1 MGGRSQA
8 SVTQKIGVK
17 SLFPILSLA
26 LPLHSEEPWKRHTID
41 DSSKGADGVRLADV
55 NGDGLMDIATGW
67 EEGGVV
73 RAYLHPGKDQAK
85 RNWPAVTVGKVRS
98 AEDAVFADIDGDGN
112 HDVISSCEGGTKTMF
127 VHWAPTETGSFLDP
141 KKWTTESIPVTAKK
155 QSWMYALPK
164 SIDGKN
170 GLDLIVSSKGKN
182 GSVGWL
188 EIPKDARK
196 ISDWKYHK
204 LQAAG
209 WIMSLISI
217 DMNKDGKEDILISDR
232 RGPKR
237 GVYWL
242 EYPGPEA
249 ARNSKN
255 WKRHEIGGQDREI
268 KFISHGDL
276 DQDGRTDVIAID
288 KTSIIWFRATKSG
301 WQENV
306 AVLPEGVGGG
316 KSAVVFDVNSDGK
329 NDLVFSCEGAKAPL
343 SGTRWLSFKDSP
355 FEKKWQSHEIAGPKG
370 LKYDRLVPYD
380 VDGDGD
386 LDLLCCEE
394 RDQLGVFW
402 YENPFK

>member
-1 MGGRSQA
+1 M
-8 SVTQKIGVK
+8 K
-17 SLFPILSLA
+17 SLLPVLYLV
-26 LPLHSEEPWKRHTID
+26 LPLRGNEPWKCRTID
-41 DSSKGADGVRLADV
+41 DTSQGADGVRIADV

-73 RAYLHPGKDQAK
+73 RAYLHPGKDK
-85 RNWPAVTVGKVRS
+85 VRMKWPAVTVGRVRS
-98 AEDAVFADIDGDGN
+98 AEDAVFADLDGDGS

-127 VHWAPTETGSFLDP
+127 VHWAPKEAGSFLDP
-141 KKWTTESIPVTAKK
+141 KEWETEPIPATAKK

-170 GLDLIVSSKGKN
+170 GIDLIVSSKGKN

-188 EIPKDARK
+188 KSPKDARQV
-196 ISDWKYHK
+196 SDWKYHK
-204 LQAAG
+204 LQDAG

-217 DMNKDGKEDILISDR
+217 DMDKDNKDDILISDR

-242 EYPGPEA
+242 KYPGPEA
-249 ARNSKN
+249 AKDPEK

-276 DQDGRTDVIAID
+276 DQDGQIDVIAID
-288 KTSIIWFRATKSG
+288 QTSIIWFRSTESG
-301 WQENV
+301 WRENII
-306 AVLPEGVGGG
+306 ALPKGVGGG
-316 KSAVVFDVNSDGK
+316 KSAVVFDVDSDGR

-343 SGTRWLSFKDSP
+343 SGTRWLSYKDSP

-370 LKYDRLVPYD
+370 IKYDRLVPYD
-380 VDGDGD
+380 VDDDGD

-402 YENPFK
+402 YQNPFK

>member
-1 MGGRSQA
+1 MGRKSQA
-8 SVTQKIGVK
+8 SPAQKIVVK
-17 SLFPILSLA
+17 YLLPILALG
-26 LPLHSEEPWKRHTID
+26 LPLHGEALWKRHTID
-41 DSSKGADGVRLADV
+41 NSSQGADGVRLADV
-55 NGDGLMDIATGW
+55 NGDELMDIATGW

-73 RAYLHPGKDQAK
+73 RAYLHPGKGKAK
-85 RNWPAVTVGKVRS
+85 MKWPAVTVGMVRS
-98 AEDAVFADIDGDGN
+98 AEDAVFADLDGDGN
-112 HDVISSCEGGTKTMF
+112 QDVISSCEGGTKTMF
-127 VHWAPTETGSFLDP
+127 VHWAPKEASSFLIP
-141 KKWTTESIPVTAKK
+141 KEWETEPILATEKK

-170 GLDLIVSSKGKN
+170 GPDLIVSSKGKN

-188 EIPKDARK
+188 EIPKDARQV
-196 ISDWKYHK
+196 SDWKYHK
-204 LQAAG
+204 LQDAG
-209 WIMSLISI
+209 WIMSLISM

-242 EYPGPEA
+242 EYPGPKA
-249 ARNSKN
+249 AHNPDN
-255 WKRHEIGGQDREI
+255 WKRHQIGGTDREI

-276 DQDGRTDVIAID
+276 DQDGQIDVIAID
-288 KTSIIWFRATKSG
+288 KTSIIWFRASESG
-301 WQENV
+301 WLENII
-306 AVLPEGVGGG
+306 ALPEGVGGG
-316 KSAVVFDVNSDGK
+316 KSAVVFDVNSDGR
-329 NDLVFSCEGAKAPL
+329 NDLVFSCEGANAPL
-343 SGTRWLSFKDSP
+343 SGTQWLSFKDSP

-380 VDGDGD
+380 VDHDGD